1 MGLRLINVPIEICD
15 YPSQPR
21 SHKPPDYINS
31 LAANIRAIGQ
41 KDPVLGWMANGRF
54 QLGDGGC
61 RLEAMRQGGFTQ
73 VLAMDLGKEPSKL
86 ELLMAQ
92 ASIDLH
98 RQHLPPVDRA
108 RLYRSIM
115 TEKATNGKETAEALG
130 ISPSLLSRY
139 LPLLNLDPDL
149 QALVNRGE
157 MDWGKGSLIALA
169 TSDHEQQRLMAK
181 EAQCMTRDSLAA
193 AVRKSRKGQ
202 SGEPSAKLSRLR
214 IPLDRE
220 GQSVMIAAKDGL
232 TVEGLIGVGQEL
244 VSLGKQAQ
252 RQEMDIKA
260 LLAWLKAKTRKK
272 EDGNGIG

>member
-1 MGLRLINVPIEICD
+1 MALRIGNIATELCD

-21 SHKPPDYINS
+21 SYKPPGYIES
-31 LAANIRAIGQ
+31 LAANIKANGQ
-41 KDPVLGWMANGRF
+41 KVPVLGWTANGRF

-61 RLEAMRQGGFTQ
+61 RLEAIRMAGLTH
-73 VLAMDLGKEPSKL
+73 VLVMDLGKEPSKL

-108 RLYRSIM
+108 RLYQSVM

-139 LPLLNLDPDL
+139 LPLLNLAPDL
-149 QALVNRGE
+149 QAMVNSGE
-157 MDWGKGSLIALA
+157 LEWTKGSLIAQA
-169 TSDHEQQRLMAK
+169 TGDHEQQRQMAK
-181 EAQCMTRDSLAA
+181 EAQGMTRDTLAA

-202 SGEPSAKLSRLR
+202 SAEAGVKLSRLR

-220 GQSVMIAAKDGL
+220 GQSVVIAAKDGL
-232 TVEGLIGVGQEL
+232 SVEGLIGVGQEL

-260 LLAWLKAKTRKK
+260 LVAWLKAKTGRRPA
-272 EDGNGIG
+272 